1 MAINSS
7 GDITLEGTLT
17 AENYVVS
24 SSVTNQT
31 IAGMSGSTI
40 FGDDTSDIHQFTGSV
55 NVTGTFDT

>member
-31 IAGMSGSTI
+31 VLAQSGATT
-40 FGDDTSDIHQFTGSV
+40 FGDDPSDNHQMTGSLIV
-55 NVTGTFDT
+55 SGG